1 MRVERLWLK
10 DFRSYE
16 SLELELVDGL
26 CAVTGPNGVGK
37 SNLLEAVGYL
47 SLLDSFRGAPAEA
60 LIRSGAP
67 SGVVRGQIVSDG
79 REQLVEAELVVSGR
93 NRVLLNRQRLTRNRD
108 LLGALRVT
116 IFSPEDLSLIK
127 GGPALRRAYLDQLLV
142 SLDPRHDGVRSQYDK
157 ALRQRN
163 ALLKQT
169 HGRLDEAAS
178 FTLEVWDAKLVE
190 SGEQL
195 AQLRDDLV
203 TRLQPIVVQAYEDVA
218 GEPHRI
224 SLDYV
229 APWRED
235 GLRSALAA
243 ARRDELRRGLTLVGP
258 HRDDLGITLSGLP
271 ARTHASQGEQRSLA
285 LALRLASHRLLHEV
299 TGAPPVLLLDDVFS
313 ELDPE
318 RSAAL
323 LRSLPVGQ
331 ALLSTASG
339 LPPGVEIAQRID
351 VRPGATGTEVSTSAP
366 TG

>member
-10 DFRSYE
+10 DFRSYDA
-16 SLELELVDGL
+16 LEIELTDGL
-26 CAVTGPNGVGK
+26 CAVIGPNGVGK
-37 SNLLEAVGYL
+37 SNLLEAIGYL
-47 SLLDSFRGAPAEA
+47 SLLESFRGAPTEA

-67 SGVVRGQIVSDG
+67 SAIVRGQIVADG
-79 REQLVEAELVVSGR
+79 REQLIEAELVSTGR

-116 IFSPEDLSLIK
+116 VFSPEDLSLVK
-127 GGPALRRAYLDQLLV
+127 GGPALRRTYLDQLLV
-142 SLDPRHDGVRSQYDK
+142 GMDPRHDAIRSQYDK

-169 HGRLDEAAS
+169 HGRLDEAAE
-178 FTLEVWDAKLVE
+178 FTLAVWDDKLVE
-190 SGEQL
+190 AGERL
-195 AQLRDDLV
+195 ASLRNEVV
-203 TRLQPIVVQAYEDVA
+203 TRLEPIVVGAYTDVA
-218 GEPHRI
+218 GAHHDI
-224 SLDYV
+224 SLRYV
-229 APWRED
+229 APWRER
-235 GLRSALAA
+235 GLRVALTE

-258 HRDDLGITLSGLP
+258 HRDDLSIVLQSLP

-313 ELDPE
+313 ELDPD

-339 LPPGVEIAQRID
+339 LPAGVEVAQRIE
-351 VRPGATGTEVSTSAP
+351 VRPGVSGTEVQSS
-366 TG
+366 G